1 MPRNKPLDED
11 EDEKLGAFL
20 DALPDSDDPDVDDD
34 DFDDEDDEDDDGPVQ
49 MAPPPAPLPPPPP
62 VVVAAAPAEKPKR
75 GRPPKKPNEAVAPVL
90 PAPPAGRGI
99 RGPRNMGLTRDEIA
113 AAPGFRSLQA
123 ASDTAYQEID
133 TLLASLNFASR
144 EYEVRVERVEPN
156 KTRSGVDCSG
166 YLATH
171 HDRIKVEDIER
182 SYGGGL
188 FVLKVFGPHPITG
201 RQGIIK
207 QERIRIA
214 GEAKMPLD
222 HDNVIREA
230 QRAAQAK
237 QDEVASMV
245 QSVIESQE
253 RASQRLLDVV
263 ERNKADSG
271 SAITQILPAILPL
284 VENLLS
290 KTSESTKALMEA
302 QREEREERRREEE
315 RRRDEQRREEDRRR
329 EEEREERRREEER
342 RRAEREEERR
352 RYEEMR
358 EREREEREARRRDEE
373 VKREELREQLRR
385 DEAERQRRHEAEVAA
400 LRERNNSEKEQ
411 LQLMMKL
418 TQDAAQNNQQMLMQS
433 MQFQID
439 TLAKRAETG
448 GIDSLAKQLLTLNNL
463 RSTLAGDD
471 APESTLDKVMEV
483 GEKLATT
490 VLPIAQQAMAA
501 RAQARAAQA
510 APVPMPYANPPQPMP
525 MPKPVVLDLGPKQA
539 ALPAPQAPVENPAT
553 ATATAAAPEQQP
565 AGELANDLKEITLPK
580 GDEDLVGAAVL
591 LVKNIDFAVQKNMTP
606 EQIVSQILEPF
617 YERAPALMSMA
628 AGLGDS
634 DQLLSFIQQ
643 NVPSDWVILSP
654 RGEETVTKAF
664 ELWTTSDEDEE
675 DEVA

>member
-1 MPRNKPLDED
+1 MPRNKPLDDD

-20 DALPDSDDPDVDDD
+20 DALPEGDDPDIDDE
-34 DFDDEDDEDDDGPVQ
+34 DFDDEDDEDEPVQ
-49 MAPPPAPLPPPPP
+49 MAPPPPPPPP
-62 VVVAAAPAEKPKR
+62 APVVAAAEKPKR
-75 GRPPKKPNEAVAPVL
+75 GRPRKNETVAAVVPGG
-90 PAPPAGRGI
+90 PPSSPPPASGRGI

-166 YLATH
+166 YLSTY

-182 SYGGGL
+182 AYGGGL
-188 FVLKVFGPHPITG
+188 FVLKVFGPHPVTG

-237 QDEVASMV
+237 SDEVASMV

-263 ERNKADSG
+263 ERNKSDSS

-315 RRRDEQRREEDRRR
+315 RRRDEQRREEDKRR
-329 EEEREERRREEER
+329 EQEREERRREEER
-342 RRAEREEERR
+342 RRVEREEERR
-352 RYEEMR
+352 RYEEAK
-358 EREREEREARRRDEE
+358 EREREERDARRREE
-373 VKREELREQLRR
+373 EIKRDELREQLRR

-418 TQDAAQNNQQMLMQS
+418 TQDAAANNQQMLMQS

-510 APVPMPYANPPQPMP
+510 PAPYAMPPQP

-539 ALPAPQAPVENPAT
+539 ALPAPAPAPVQAPVPNPAQ
-553 ATATAAAPEQQP
+553 AAE
-565 AGELANDLKEITLPK
+565 AGTTQEGLQNDLKEVTLPQ
-580 GDEDLVGAAVL
+580 GNEELVTAAVL
-591 LVKNIDFAVQKNMTP
+591 LVKNIDMAVQKNMTP
-606 EQIVSQILEPF
+606 EQIVEQILVPF
-617 YERAPALMSMA
+617 EERAPALMSMA

-634 DQLLSFIQQ
+634 DQLFGFIQQ
-643 NVPSDWVILSP
+643 NVPPDWVILSP
-654 RGEETVTKAF
+654 RGEELVAKAF
-664 ELWTTSDEDEE
+664 ELWTSGSDEDE

>member
-1 MPRNKPLDED
+1 MPRNKPMEEED
-11 EDEKLGAFL
+11 DDKLGAFL
-20 DALPDSDDPDVDDD
+20 DSLPDDDGDPEIDE
-34 DFDDEDDEDDDGPVQ
+34 DEDDGEDDDGMSAAQAP
-49 MAPPPAPLPPPPP
+49 MPPPMARPMPPPPP
-62 VVVAAAPAEKPKR
+62 SVVAAAEKPRR
-75 GRPPKKPNEAVAPVL
+75 GRPPKKNETVAPVL

-99 RGPRNMGLTRDEIA
+99 RGPRDMGLSREEIA

-144 EYEVRVERVEPN
+144 EYEVRVERIEPN

-214 GEAKMPLD
+214 GEAKMPSD

-230 QRAAQAK
+230 QRVAQGK
-237 QDEVASMV
+237 QDEVAGMM

-253 RASQRLLDVV
+253 RASQRLLQVV
-263 ERNKADSG
+263 ERNKSDS
-271 SAITQILPAILPL
+271 SNALTQLLPAILPL

-290 KTSESTKALMEA
+290 KTSESTKTLIES
-302 QREEREERRREEE
+302 QRVEREERRHEEE
-315 RRRDEQRREEDRRR
+315 RRREEQRREEDRRR
-329 EEEREERRREEER
+329 EEEREDRRREEER
-342 RRAEREEERR
+342 RRAERDEERR
-352 RYEEMR
+352 RYEEAKDR
-358 EREREEREARRRDEE
+358 EREDRESRRRDEE
-373 VKREELREQLRR
+373 IKREEMREQLRR

-418 TQDAAQNNQQMLMQS
+418 TQDAAANNQSMLMQS

-439 TLAKRAETG
+439 TFAKRAETG
-448 GIDSLAKQLLTLNNL
+448 GIDSLAKQLLTLNSL

-471 APESTLDKVMEV
+471 APESTLDRVMEV

-490 VLPIAQQAMAA
+490 MLPIAQQAMAA
-501 RAQARAAQA
+501 RAQSRSAAQQQQQQQ
-510 APVPMPYANPPQPMP
+510 APVMQVPPPMPL
-525 MPKPVVLDLGPKQA
+525 PKPVVLDLGPKMA
-539 ALPAPQAPVENPAT
+539 ALPAPSEVIVNPAPP
-553 ATATAAAPEQQP
+553 AQGAADSGLE
-565 AGELANDLKEITLPK
+565 NDLKQLTLPT
-580 GDEDLVGAAVL
+580 GDEDLVSAAVL
-591 LVKNIDFAVQKNMTP
+591 LVKNIDLFVQQNMSP
-606 EQIVSQILEPF
+606 EQIVDQILIPF
-617 YERAPALMSMA
+617 EEKAPAMMSMA
-628 AGLGDS
+628 AGLGDG
-634 DQLLSFIQQ
+634 DQLFAFIQT

-654 RGEETVTKAF
+654 RGEEIVSKAF
-664 ELWTTSDEDEE
+664 ELWTNGDDAEE